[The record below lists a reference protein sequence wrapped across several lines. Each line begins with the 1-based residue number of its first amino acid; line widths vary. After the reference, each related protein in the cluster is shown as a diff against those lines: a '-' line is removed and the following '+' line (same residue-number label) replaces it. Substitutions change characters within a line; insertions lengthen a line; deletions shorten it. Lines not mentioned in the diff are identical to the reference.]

1 MGETGTDSEP
11 TATGFIV
18 DAVWFLYVALGL
30 GILGGV
36 FSAVVYWTF
45 NLLT

>member
-1 MGETGTDSEP
+1 MGETGADGEP
-11 TATGFIV
+11 APAGFLA
-18 DAVWFLYVALGL
+18 DAVWFLYVSCVL

-36 FSAVVYWTF
+36 FSASVYWTF

>member
-1 MGETGTDSEP
+1 MGEASATSEP
-11 TATGFIV
+11 TRAGFLA
-18 DAVWFLYVALGL
+18 DAVWFLYSTVSVGVLTGL
-30 GILGGV
+30 